1 MQRKLASIQR
11 VKNVVPIY
19 HPADG
24 TLTSLDLI
32 LFEDIAWQCVAKRD
46 EFAPGDLAVYIEISS
61 VLPEHPVFEFLRSKK
76 FKVKTV
82 RLCGQLSQGLALPVN
97 VLTEFP
103 GLLKAD
109 YAVGDDV
116 TDKIGVTRYE
126 PPVEVK
132 INGGGAYRPFPEFI
146 PKTDELRIQSIPHI
160 LNLFEGQGVIA
171 TLKHDGTSATY
182 FYDVET
188 DSIRVCSRNTEKM
201 EKDDSVYWQVLD
213 LQPEIEAYCRQ
224 FPSYVLQGEI
234 TGPGIQKNRMG
245 RKQLRFTA
253 FNIFDRDIADY
264 VPHAFA
270 SVHCELYGVPFVEE
284 IEEWDEFS
292 GETVESILKLAEG
305 KYPGTENEREG
316 IVLRLLFE
324 DKFSYEFGSRVS
336 CKAINNRYLES
347 GGE

>member
-19 HPADG
+19 HPKDG

-61 VLPEHPVFEFLRSKK
+61 VVPELPVFEFLRSKK

-82 RLCGQLSQGLALPVN
+82 RLCGQLSQGLVLPVN
-97 VLTEFP
+97 ILGAIAEDVLQP
-103 GLLKAD
+103 
-109 YAVGDDV
+109 GDDV
-116 TDKIGVTRYE
+116 TEVLGVTRYE
-126 PPVEVK
+126 PPVDAK

-182 FYDVET
+182 FLDSET
-188 DSIRVCSRNTEKM
+188 NSIRVCSRNTEKV
-201 EKDDSVYWQVLD
+201 EKDDSVYWKVLD
-213 LQPEIEAYCRQ
+213 LQPEIEEYCRQ
-224 FPSYVLQGEI
+224 FPEYVLQGEI

-253 FNIFDRDIADY
+253 FNVFDRQTGNY
-264 VPHAFA
+264 VPHGFA
-270 SVHCELYGVPFVEE
+270 SVHTELWGVPFVEE
-284 IEEWDEFS
+284 IEEWEEFS

-324 DKFSYEFGSRVS
+324 DKFSYEIGGRIS